1 MYLQYVNILKCEL
14 KSESQI
20 VPHLFFPPYKTTSK
34 SKTEY
39 CNLQPDYST
48 IQLKKDT
55 NIVKY
60 FQC

>member
-14 KSESQI
+14 KSVQI
-20 VPHLFFPPYKTTSK
+20 IPCLFLFFSYKTTSK

-48 IQLKKDT
+48 IQLKDT